1 MKRLTTLCLLCAMLL
16 TGCVF
21 LRPKDHMLDGDGMEK
36 PKPDT
41 APIMQMPEPVPTDEE
56 LEALRPRLILDGC
69 EPGEANGLTL
79 RVTGYQDGELTVEYS
94 NTAGE
99 VRAYYESFTL
109 SKKEDGAWAALPWP
123 EDKVWPD
130 SEFLLEPDGQAK
142 LTLDVSDLGALDAG
156 EYLLTTSG
164 VETSFWL
171 VYTE

>member
-1 MKRLTTLCLLCAMLL
+1 MKRLTILLLLCALLL
-16 TGCVF
+16 TGCAI
-21 LRPKDHMLDGDGMEK
+21 LRPKDHILDGDGMEK
-36 PKPDT
+36 P
-41 APIMQMPEPVPTDEE
+41 APEAVPADDEI
-56 LEALRPRLILDGC
+56 EALRPRLILDGC

-79 RVTGYQDGELTVEYS
+79 RVIGYQTGELTVEYV
-94 NTAGE
+94 NTGGE

-109 SKKEDGAWAALPWP
+109 SKQEDGAWAALPWQ

-130 SEFLLEPDGQAK
+130 SEFLLEPDGKAK
-142 LTLDVSDLGALDAG
+142 LTLDVSELGPLNSG